1 MFTPLLLKNID
12 AIVNKAFTL
21 SEINDLV
28 EKLGIVPH
36 SIIAELF
43 KIFQVTLIEVICPN
57 TEPSNS
63 L

>member
-21 SEINDLV
+21 SEINDLI
-28 EKLGIVPH
+28 ERLGIVPH

-57 TEPSNS
+57 TEPPNS